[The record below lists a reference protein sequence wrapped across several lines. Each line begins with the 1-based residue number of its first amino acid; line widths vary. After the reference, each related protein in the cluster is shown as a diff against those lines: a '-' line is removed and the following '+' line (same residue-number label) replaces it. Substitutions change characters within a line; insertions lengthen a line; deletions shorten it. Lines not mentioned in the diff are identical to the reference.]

1 MHTSFPE
8 ILRKHTG
15 GTPLPFAQ
23 LLVNLGADDAFDAT
37 PQLRFLFQVLSMSGF
52 YRRLCAAR
60 TVGETDELARDFAA
74 LTAFRPRFVSYLF
87 RSFAYAMELTDEI
100 PEAPLSDDYTAG
112 ATTAADAGAAT
123 AAEPETGY
131 TLSPSSDTTCW
142 DARWSDDR
150 KRDFLTSLI
159 TVNRSNERRLGVKCA
174 GACCAGFTQYEVRIA
189 AELSRCD
196 DPYATGDLHY
206 AIYGHDGRVIDTGS
220 AGAICISD
228 PSPLPRAITVRT
240 APHLISSILLF
251 WQ

>member
-1 MHTSFPE
+1 M
-8 ILRKHTG
+8 
-15 GTPLPFAQ
+15 
-23 LLVNLGADDAFDAT
+23 GALYSEPTDC
-37 PQLRFLFQVLSMSGF
+37 QCGQV
-52 YRRLCAAR
+52 
-60 TVGETDELARDFAA
+60 
-74 LTAFRPRFVSYLF
+74 
-87 RSFAYAMELTDEI
+87 
-100 PEAPLSDDYTAG
+100 SDDYTAG
-112 ATTAADAGAAT
+112 ATTAADAEAAT

-131 TLSPSSDTTCW
+131 TLSPSADTTCW

-150 KRDFLTSLI
+150 KRDFITSLI

-206 AIYGHDGRVIDTGS
+206 AIYGHDGRVIDTSS

-228 PSPLPRAITVRT
+228 PSPLPRAVTVRT